1 MLSCRLD
8 TMTYSNTVTDMMRST
23 ALLWTGLA
31 CFFLLIGM
39 GTTPLQGAE
48 RQATERT
55 GVLEGEVRDAET
67 DEPLPGANV
76 VLEGTMLGTSTNA
89 DGSYRLDGVSEGRYT
104 VRVSFVGYETA
115 TFDVSITSGDTTT
128 RNFTLQP
135 RTFLG
140 DEVVVTGSRR
150 AEKVLDSPVNIQ
162 AISAQQLQESGGGT
176 FLSALSNLKGID
188 FVDVGINGQG
198 ISARGFNNHFNTRML
213 SMTDGRVAQLPGT
226 GLPQG
231 NFLPTSQLDVENIEV
246 IVGPASALYGPNAH
260 TGVVN
265 VITKT
270 PWDESGVA
278 LDVRG
283 GQNDLFDTN
292 LRAAGT
298 VNDAFGWKVT
308 GQYLTATDFRPERSS
323 SNISDGIIAPHY
335 YSNLFESDL
344 IDDYDIE
351 SISTEGSLYYRF
363 GGDWMLEG
371 SFGFS
376 ENDNLGLTNNG
387 RNRILGWQVN
397 YQNIQLS
404 SSNWYAQFT
413 RTANDAGDTYQIN
426 GVASA
431 AAGQIVAPDNGIN
444 NLDDVD
450 LPALREANRFTD
462 KGELLDSELQYSN
475 SVGALEFTTGAQLRQ
490 YNPDSEGTF
499 LADGSGQDISATE
512 VGGYV
517 QFDYFMM
524 DERLRLNAAARLDD
538 HSDYGTQFSPKAAL
552 VYTVAPENNLRV
564 GYNRAFKS
572 PTVLE
577 SNLLISVAGAPIFQG
592 NIDGYTIRDTDTGDV
607 VNTIDPLSPEE
618 VNSIEIGYKGVLGNR
633 LFVDAVAYNS
643 WYTNFISPLS
653 NVADPAGILTDSP
666 SGTQAFDSDGN
677 LIAEGSGLDGTLST
691 YRNFGEATV
700 RGVEFGLDYVASE
713 QFNLSGSITWIDLV
727 DFDGGGVGPDLALN
741 VPETKLKGAVTMRN
755 VGFDN
760 YSVNLS
766 GRWQSAYTFQ
776 AGYWNSETL
785 LEDGEVP
792 ARFVANLNVNYS
804 IPQTGVGL
812 QISVSNLFNNEG
824 ADVLGG
830 PVRDRLIWLGAT
842 YRFNGLRF

>member
-1 MLSCRLD
+1 MLS
-8 TMTYSNTVTDMMRST
+8 SNTVTDMIR
-23 ALLWTGLA
+23 LWTGLA
-31 CFFLLIGM
+31 CFLLFFSVCAL
-39 GTTPLQGAE
+39 PSGAA
-48 RQATERT
+48 QRT
-55 GVLEGEVRDAET
+55 GTLTGEVRDAET

-76 VLEGTMLGTSTNA
+76 VLTETSLGASTNA
-89 DGSYRLDGVSEGRYT
+89 DGSYTIEGIPEGTYT
-104 VRVSFVGYETA
+104 VRVSFVGYETM
-115 TFDVSITSGDTTT
+115 TVNVSITSGTTA
-128 RNFTLQP
+128 RQNVALAP

-140 DEVVVTGSRR
+140 DEIVVTGSRR

-162 AISAQQLQESGGGT
+162 SVSAAQLQESGGGT
-176 FLSALSNLKGID
+176 FLSALSNLKGVD

-231 NFLPTSQLDVENIEV
+231 NFLPTSQLDVQSIEV

-265 VITKT
+265 VITKD
-270 PWDESGVA
+270 PWNESGVA

-292 LRAAGT
+292 IRLAGT

-308 GQYLTATDFRPERSS
+308 GQYMTATDFRPER
-323 SNISDGIIAPHY
+323 GPAPAAGEAEPHY
-335 YSNLFESDL
+335 YSGFFESDL
-344 IDDYDIE
+344 IEDYDVE

-363 GGDWMLEG
+363 AGDWMLEG

-376 ENDNLGLTNNG
+376 ENDNLGITNNG

-426 GVASA
+426 GVGESA
-431 AAGQIVAPDNGIN
+431 AGLIADTTNNIN
-444 NLDDVD
+444 SFQDVD

-475 SVGALEFTTGAQLRQ
+475 SVGSLELITGAQLRQ

-499 LADGSGQDISATE
+499 LADGEGQDISATE

-517 QFDYFMM
+517 QLDYFMM
-524 DERLRLNAAARLDD
+524 DERLRLNTAARIDD

-552 VYTVAPENNLRV
+552 VYTVAPENNLRI
-564 GYNRAFKS
+564 GYNRAFKT

-577 SNLLISVAGAPIFQG
+577 SNLRIGNFVRG
-592 NIDGYTIRDTDTGDV
+592 NIDGYTLQNADGNVIGE
-607 VNTIDPLSPEE
+607 IEPLEPEE
-618 VNSIEIGYKGVLGNR
+618 VNSLEIGYKGQLGNR
-633 LFVDAVAYNS
+633 LYVDAVAYNS

-653 NVADPAGILTDSP
+653 GVADGA
-666 SGTQAFDSDGN
+666 N
-677 LIAEGSGLDGTLST
+677 VIATEPDGTVIGPLFT
-691 YRNFGEATV
+691 YTNFGEATV
-700 RGVEFGLDYVASE
+700 RGVELGLNYFASDR
-713 QFNLSGSITWIDLV
+713 FNLSGNVTWIDLA
-727 DFDGGGVGPDLALN
+727 DFEKEETDPDLNIN
-741 VPETKLKGAVTMRN
+741 VPEVKLKGSATIRN
-755 VGFDN
+755 IGFDN
-760 YSVNLS
+760 YSVS
-766 GRWQSAYTFQ
+766 FTGRWQSAYEFQ
-776 AGYWNSETL
+776 TAYWNSTTML
-785 LEDGEVP
+785 NDGEID

-804 IPQTGVGL
+804 IPQTGVNL
-812 QISVSNLFNNEG
+812 QLSVSNLFNNEG
-824 ADVLGG
+824 TDVLGG
-830 PVRDRLIWLGAT
+830 PVRDRLIWLSAT

>member
-1 MLSCRLD
+1 
-8 TMTYSNTVTDMMRST
+8 
-23 ALLWTGLA
+23 LL
-31 CFFLLIGM
+31 FFSVYM
-39 GTTPLQGAE
+39 VPAAAAQ
-48 RQATERT
+48 RT
-55 GVLEGEVRDAET
+55 GTLAGEVTDAET
-67 DEPLPGANV
+67 NEPLPGANV
-76 VLEGTMLGTSTNA
+76 VLTGTSLGASVGA
-89 DGSYRLDGVSEGRYT
+89 DGSYRIEEVPEGSYT
-104 VRVSFVGYETA
+104 VRVSFVGYEA
-115 TFDVSITSGDTTT
+115 STFDVSITAGSTT
-128 RNFTLQP
+128 RQNAALQP

-140 DEVVVTGSRR
+140 DEIVVTGSRR

-162 AISAQQLQESGGGT
+162 AISAQQLQETGGGT
-176 FLSALSNLKGID
+176 FLSALSNLKGVD

-231 NFLPTSQLDVENIEV
+231 NFLPTSQLDVQSIEV

-265 VITKT
+265 VITKS

-292 LRAAGT
+292 IRMAGT

-308 GQYLTATDFRPERSS
+308 GQYLTATDFRPER
-323 SNISDGIIAPHY
+323 GPAPAAGEAEPHY
-335 YSNLFESDL
+335 YSGAFPANLGSFEADL
-344 IDDYDIE
+344 IEDYDVE

-363 GGDWMLEG
+363 AGDWMLEG

-376 ENDNLGLTNNG
+376 ENDNLGITNNG

-426 GVASA
+426 GVGGSV
-431 AAGQIVAPDNGIN
+431 AGLIADPDNNIN
-444 NLDDVD
+444 GLADVD

-475 SVGALEFTTGAQLRQ
+475 SVGNLEFITGAQLRQ

-499 LADGSGQDISATE
+499 LADGAGQDISATE

-517 QFDYFMM
+517 QADYYML
-524 DERLRLNAAARLDD
+524 DDRLRLNTAARIDD

-552 VYTVAPENNLRV
+552 VYTVAPENNLRI

-577 SNLLISVAGAPIFQG
+577 SNLRIGDFVRG
-592 NIDGYTIRDTDTGDV
+592 NIDGYTLQDPDGNV
-607 VNTIDPLSPEE
+607 VGEISPLEPEE
-618 VNSIEIGYKGVLGNR
+618 VNSLEIGYKGQLGNR
-633 LFVDAVAYNS
+633 VYVDAVAYNS

-653 NVADPAGILTDSP
+653 GVADGA
-666 SGTQAFDSDGN
+666 N
-677 LIAEGSGLDGTLST
+677 VIATEPDGTVIGPLFT
-691 YRNFGEATV
+691 YTNFGEATV
-700 RGVEFGLDYVASE
+700 RGVELGLNYFASDR
-713 QFNLSGSITWIDLV
+713 FNLSGNVTWIDLA
-727 DFDGGGVGPDLALN
+727 DFEKEESAPDLNLN
-741 VPETKLKGAVTMRN
+741 VPEVKLKGSATMRN

-760 YSVNLS
+760 YSVSLT
-766 GRWQSAYTFQ
+766 GRWQSAYEFQ
-776 AGYWNSETL
+776 TAYWNSNAML
-785 LEDGEVP
+785 DDGEID

-804 IPQTGVGL
+804 IPQTGVNL
-812 QISVSNLFNNEG
+812 QLSVSNLFNNEG
-824 ADVLGG
+824 TDVLGG

>member
-1 MLSCRLD
+1 
-8 TMTYSNTVTDMMRST
+8 MRM
-23 ALLWTGLA
+23 WTGLA
-31 CFFLLIGM
+31 CFLLFIGAYAL
-39 GTTPLQGAE
+39 PADAA
-48 RQATERT
+48 QAT
-55 GVLEGEVRDAET
+55 GVLSGEVRDAET

-76 VLEGTMLGTSTNA
+76 VLNGTSLGASTNA
-89 DGSYRLDGVSEGRYT
+89 DGSYQITGISEGTYT
-104 VRVSFVGYETA
+104 ARVSFVGYETTTFEISIASGA
-115 TFDVSITSGDTTT
+115 TVE
-128 RNFTLQP
+128 RNIALAP

-140 DEVVVTGSRR
+140 DEIVVTGSRR

-162 AISAQQLQESGGGT
+162 AVSAAQLQESGGAT
-176 FLSALSNLKGID
+176 FLSALSNLKGVD

-231 NFLPTSQLDVENIEV
+231 NFLPTSQLDVQAVEV

-265 VITKT
+265 VITKS

-278 LDVRG
+278 LDLRG

-292 LRAAGT
+292 IRLAGT

-308 GQYLTATDFRPERSS
+308 GQYLTATDFRPDRGPAPTAGEVE
-323 SNISDGIIAPHY
+323 PHY
-335 YSNLFESDL
+335 YSGFYEADL
-344 IDDYDIE
+344 IEDYDVE

-363 GGDWMLEG
+363 GDDWMLEA
-371 SFGFS
+371 SAGFS

-397 YQNIQLS
+397 YQNVQLS

-426 GVASA
+426 GVATDALTDIATS
-431 AAGQIVAPDNGIN
+431 DNGIN
-444 NLDDVD
+444 SFADVD
-450 LPALREANRFTD
+450 LPQLREDNTFVD
-462 KGELLDSELQYSN
+462 KGSLLDSEIQYSN
-475 SVGALEFTTGAQLRQ
+475 SAGALEYATGVQLRQ
-490 YNPDSEGTF
+490 YNPNSEGTF
-499 LADGSGQDISATE
+499 LDDGEGQDISATE

-517 QFDYFMM
+517 QADYYLL
-524 DERLRLNAAARLDD
+524 DDRLRLNAAARVDD

-552 VYTVAPENNLRV
+552 VYTVAPENNVRI

-572 PTVLE
+572 PTILE
-577 SNLLISVAGAPIFQG
+577 SNLLIPVAGAPIFRG
-592 NIDGYTIRDTDTGDV
+592 NIDGYTIRDQATNDV
-607 VNTIDPLSPEE
+607 VGTVNPLEPEE

-653 NVADPAGILTDSP
+653 NVTDPLGLSFLTGTP
-666 SGTQAFDSDGN
+666 SGTIATDGAGN
-677 LIAEGSGLDGTLST
+677 VIAEGTPLAGTLST

-700 RGVEFGLDYVASE
+700 RGIEFGLDYAASE
-713 QFNLSGSITWIDLV
+713 QFDLSGSVTWIDLV
-727 DFDGGGVGPDLALN
+727 SAESSDDVDSDLTLN
-741 VPETKLKGAVTMRN
+741 VPDLKLKGALTMRN
-755 VGFDN
+755 VGFNN
-760 YSVNLS
+760 YSVRLS
-766 GRWQSAYTFQ
+766 GRWQSAYVFD
-776 AGYWNSETL
+776 AGYWNSQVML
-785 LEDGEVP
+785 SDGELP
-792 ARFVANLNVNYS
+792 SRLVANLSATYQ
-804 IPQTGVGL
+804 IPQTGVDL
-812 QISVSNLFNNEG
+812 QLSVSNLFNNEG
-824 ADVLGG
+824 TDVLGG
-830 PVRDRLIWLGAT
+830 PVRDRLIWVGAT

>member
-1 MLSCRLD
+1 
-8 TMTYSNTVTDMMRST
+8 MMRIG
-23 ALLWTGLA
+23 TGLT
-31 CFFLLIGM
+31 CFLLFFSVYM
-39 GTTPLQGAE
+39 VPAGAA
-48 RQATERT
+48 QRT
-55 GVLEGEVRDAET
+55 GTLAGEVTDAET
-67 DEPLPGANV
+67 NEPLPGANV
-76 VLEGTMLGTSTNA
+76 VLTGTSLGASTGA
-89 DGSYRLDGVSEGRYT
+89 DGSYEIEEVPEGTYT
-104 VRVSFVGYETA
+104 VRVSFVGYEA
-115 TFDVSITSGDTTT
+115 STFDVSVTAGSTA
-128 RNFTLQP
+128 RQNVALQP

-140 DEVVVTGSRR
+140 DEIVVTGSRR

-162 AISAQQLQESGGGT
+162 SVSAAQLQESGGGT
-176 FLSALSNLKGID
+176 FLSALSNLKGVD

-231 NFLPTSQLDVENIEV
+231 NFLPTSQLDVQSIEV

-265 VITKT
+265 VITKD
-270 PWDESGVA
+270 PWNESGVA

-283 GQNDLFDTN
+283 GGNDLFDTN
-292 LRAAGT
+292 IRAAGT
-298 VNDAFGWKVT
+298 INDAFGWKVT
-308 GQYLTATDFRPERSS
+308 GQYMTATDFRPERGPAPDAGGSE
-323 SNISDGIIAPHY
+323 PHY
-335 YSNLFESDL
+335 YSGLFESEL
-344 IDDYDIE
+344 INDYDVE

-363 GGDWMLEG
+363 TDDWMLEG

-426 GVASA
+426 GVASTA
-431 AAGQIVAPDNGIN
+431 ATQIATPDNGIN
-444 NLDDVD
+444 TLADVD
-450 LPALREANRFTD
+450 LPTLREANRFTD
-462 KGELLDSELQYSN
+462 KGELLDSEIQYSS
-475 SVGALEFTTGAQLRQ
+475 SVGSLEFVTGAQLRQ

-499 LADGSGQDISATE
+499 LADGAGQDISATE

-517 QFDYFMM
+517 QADYYLLE
-524 DERLRLNAAARLDD
+524 ERLRLNAAARLDD

-552 VYTVAPENNLRV
+552 VYTVAPENNLRI

-577 SNLLISVAGAPIFQG
+577 SNLLISVAGAPIFRG
-592 NIDGYTIRDTDTGDV
+592 NVDGYTIRDANTGNV
-607 VNTIDPLSPEE
+607 VNTVDPLEPEE

-653 NVADPAGILTDSP
+653 NVADPAGILTGTP

-700 RGVEFGLDYVASE
+700 RGLELGLDYAASE
-713 QFNLSGSITWIDLV
+713 RFDLSSSITWIDLT
-727 DFDGGGVGPDLALN
+727 DFDGGGAGPDLKLN
-741 VPETKLKGAVTMRN
+741 VPEIKIKGALTMRN
-755 VGFDN
+755 MGFDN
-760 YSVNLS
+760 YSVRLS

-776 AGYWNSETL
+776 AGYWDSRTML
-785 LEDGEVP
+785 SDGEVP
-792 ARFVANLNVNYS
+792 SRFVTNLSATYQ
-804 IPQTGVGL
+804 IPQTGVDL
-812 QISVSNLFNNEG
+812 QVSVSNLFNNEG

-830 PVRDRLIWLGAT
+830 PVRDRLIWVGAT

>member
-1 MLSCRLD
+1 MPPQQSED
-8 TMTYSNTVTDMMRST
+8 SNMVTDMMRIR
-23 ALLWTGLA
+23 TGLA
-31 CFFLLIGM
+31 CFVLFLILGM
-39 GTTPLQGAE
+39 IPAE
-48 RQATERT
+48 AAERT
-55 GVLEGEVRDAET
+55 GTLTGEVRDAET
-67 DEPLPGANV
+67 DDPLPGANV
-76 VLEGTMLGTSTNA
+76 VLEGTTLGTSTNA
-89 DGSYRLDGVSEGRYT
+89 DGSYRLDGVPEGSYT

-115 TFDVSITSGDTTT
+115 TFDVSVTSGATETQ
-128 RNFTLQP
+128 NFELQS

-162 AISAQQLQESGGGT
+162 AISAEQLQESGGGT

-260 TGVVN
+260 TGVIN
-265 VITKT
+265 VITKN

-292 LRAAGT
+292 IRMAGT

-323 SNISDGIIAPHY
+323 SNVSDGITAPHY

-344 IDDYDIE
+344 IDDYDIA

-397 YQNIQLS
+397 YQNLQLS

-431 AAGQIVAPDNGIN
+431 AAGQIAAPDNGIN

-462 KGELLDSELQYSN
+462 KGELLDSEIQYSN
-475 SVGALEFTTGAQLRQ
+475 SIGSLEFTTGAQLRQ
-490 YNPDSEGTF
+490 YSPDSEGTF
-499 LADGSGQDISATE
+499 LADGAGQDISATE

-517 QFDYFMM
+517 QVDYFMM
-524 DERLRLNAAARLDD
+524 EERLRLNAAARLDD

-552 VYTVAPENNLRV
+552 VYTVAPESNLRI

-572 PTVLE
+572 PTILE
-577 SNLLISVAGAPIFQG
+577 SNLLIPVAGAPIFRG
-592 NIDGYTIRDTDTGDV
+592 NIDGYTIRDADTGDI
-607 VNTIDPLSPEE
+607 VNTVDPLSPEE

-653 NVADPAGILTDSP
+653 NVADPAGALTGTP

-713 QFNLSGSITWIDLV
+713 QFNLSGSVTWIDLV
-727 DFDGGGVGPDLALN
+727 DFDGGGAGPDLALN
-741 VPETKLKGAVTMRN
+741 VPETKLKGSATLRN
-755 VGFDN
+755 IGIEG
-760 YSVNLS
+760 YSMSLT

-776 AGYWNSETL
+776 AGYWDSETL
-785 LEDGEVP
+785 LEDDEVP
-792 ARFVANLNVNYS
+792 ARFVANLNVNYT
-804 IPQTGVGL
+804 IPQTDVGL
-812 QISVSNLFNNEG
+812 QLSVSNLFNNEG

-830 PVRDRLIWLGAT
+830 PVRDRLIWVGAT
-842 YRFNGLRF
+842 YRFDGLRF